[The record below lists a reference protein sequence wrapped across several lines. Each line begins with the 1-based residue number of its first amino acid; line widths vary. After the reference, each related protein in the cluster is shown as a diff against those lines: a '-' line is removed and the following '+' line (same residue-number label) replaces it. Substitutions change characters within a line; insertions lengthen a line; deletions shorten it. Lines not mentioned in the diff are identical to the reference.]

1 MSRLRLDEE
10 MVRRGLAPSRS
21 RARDAIRRGCV
32 AVGGRTV
39 DRPSAAVAA
48 DAVISVDDPA
58 LAWVSRGALK
68 LIAALDAFGFAV
80 EQRVCLDI
88 GASTGGFTQV
98 LLARGAACVH
108 AVDVG
113 HGQLDPM
120 VAADP
125 RVIVHEGLNARELG
139 PQVVPPP
146 VDVIVADV
154 SFIPLRLAI
163 APALDLAGRG
173 AVLVALV
180 KPQFEV
186 GREGL
191 GKGGIVRDPDRAQAA
206 VTDVETWLAGRGWTV
221 AGRLPSPIVG
231 GDGNAEFLVG
241 ARHG

>member
-39 DRPSAAVAA
+39 ERPSAAVGP
-48 DAVISVDDPA
+48 DSTITVDDPA

-68 LIAALDAFGFAV
+68 LLAGLDAFGFAV
-80 EQRVCLDI
+80 EGRVCLDI

-98 LLARGAACVH
+98 LLARGAARVH

-113 HGQLDPM
+113 HGQLDPS

-125 RVIVHEGLNARELG
+125 RVVVHEGVNARDLG
-139 PQVVPPP
+139 PQAVPPP

-163 APALDLAGRG
+163 GPALDLAGGG
-173 AVLVALV
+173 AVLVALF

-186 GREGL
+186 GRRGL
-191 GKGGIVRDPDRAQAA
+191 GKGGIVRDPDLSAA
-206 VTDVETWLAGRGWTV
+206 AAAAFETWLAGRGWTV
-221 AGRLPSPIVG
+221 VGRLASPIAG
-231 GDGNAEFLVG
+231 GDGNAEILVG

>member
-21 RARDAIRRGCV
+21 RARDAIRRGRV
-32 AVGGRTV
+32 AVAGRTV
-39 DRPSAAVAA
+39 DRPSAAVALDSPIA
-48 DAVISVDDPA
+48 VDDPA

-68 LIAALDAFGFAV
+68 LIAGLDAFGFDVAG
-80 EQRVCLDI
+80 RTCLDI

-98 LLARGAACVH
+98 LLARGAARVH

-113 HGQLDPM
+113 HGQIDPAL
-120 VAADP
+120 AADP
-125 RVIVHEGLNARELG
+125 RVIVREGLNARDLG
-139 PQVVPPP
+139 PGDVPPP
-146 VDVIVADV
+146 VDVVVADV
-154 SFIPLRLAI
+154 SFIPLRLALG
-163 APALDLAGRG
+163 PALDLAGQG

-191 GKGGIVRDPDRAQAA
+191 GKGGIVRDPALAEAA
-206 VTDVETWLAGRGWTV
+206 VAAFEAWLGERGWALAGRIV
-221 AGRLPSPIVG
+221 SPLAG
-231 GDGNAEFLVG
+231 GDGNIEYLVG

>member
-1 MSRLRLDEE
+1 MSRTRLDEE

-21 RARDAIRRGCV
+21 RARDAIRRGRV
-32 AVGGRTV
+32 AVAGRTV
-39 DRPSAAVAA
+39 DRPSAAVTPDIPIA
-48 DAVISVDDPA
+48 VDDPA

-68 LIAALDAFGFAV
+68 LLAGLDAFGFDV
-80 EQRVCLDI
+80 TGCTCLDI

-98 LLARGAACVH
+98 LLARGAALVH

-113 HGQLDPM
+113 HGQMDPDLA
-120 VAADP
+120 VDP
-125 RVIVHEGLNARELG
+125 RVILHEGLNARDLG
-139 PQVVPPP
+139 PNDVPPP

-154 SFIPLRLAI
+154 SFIPLSLALG
-163 APALDLAGRG
+163 PALGLARAG

-191 GKGGIVRDPDRAQAA
+191 GKGGIVRDPALAESA
-206 VTDVETWLAGRGWTV
+206 VASFEVWLAELGWTLAGRIV
-221 AGRLPSPIVG
+221 SPIAG
-231 GDGNAEFLVG
+231 GDGNVEYLVG